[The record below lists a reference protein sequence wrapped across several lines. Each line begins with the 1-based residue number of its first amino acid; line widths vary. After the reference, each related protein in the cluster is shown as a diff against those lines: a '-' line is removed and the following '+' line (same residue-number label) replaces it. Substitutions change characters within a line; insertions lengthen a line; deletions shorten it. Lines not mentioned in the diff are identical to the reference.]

1 MLRGSHRVPVGRLLV
16 DELRAR
22 AKAWLLRIVLGGW
35 VDNPILLL
43 NWLWVKTLVP
53 SDLKIAGK

>member
-1 MLRGSHRVPVGRLLV
+1 MPVGRLLV